1 MEKEEVAVG
10 ISWIASVPLETAA
23 VVVTETT
30 TGEEVGIAG
39 IVVAVETGTTG
50 TTGTETVMSAEE
62 EIEKEI
68 AEEEDR
74 EGPKA
79 RELPPQWAWSRS

>member
-1 MEKEEVAVG
+1 MAVG
-10 ISWIASVPLETAA
+10 ISWIASDPLETAA

-30 TGEEVGIAG
+30 TGEVGIAG
-39 IVVAVETGTTG
+39 IVVAVETGTTE

>member
-1 MEKEEVAVG
+1 
-10 ISWIASVPLETAA
+10 
-23 VVVTETT
+23 
-30 TGEEVGIAG
+30 
-39 IVVAVETGTTG
+39 
-50 TTGTETVMSAEE
+50 MSYSQIGDEE

-79 RELPPQWAWSRS
+79 RELPPQWAWSRSL